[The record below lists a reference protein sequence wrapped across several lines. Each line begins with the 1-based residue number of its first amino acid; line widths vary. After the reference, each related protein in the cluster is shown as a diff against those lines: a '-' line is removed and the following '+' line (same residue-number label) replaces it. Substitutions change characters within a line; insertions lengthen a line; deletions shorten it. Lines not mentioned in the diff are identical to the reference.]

1 MNENYMVD
9 TSIWIDYFRN
19 AHKERNNLID
29 SLIDENRVYIN
40 GIILSELL
48 LGARNEN
55 DFNALASTMR
65 GLNFVDIDQ
74 NGFELVGRN
83 GFLLKKKGIS
93 IPLSDLVIAS
103 NCIEHDLVLID
114 NDKHF
119 KTISSHLKLKRFI
132 Y

>member
-9 TSIWIDYFRN
+9 TGIWIDYFRN
-19 AHKERNNLID
+19 AHKERNDLID
-29 SLIDENRVYIN
+29 SLIDENRVFTN

-55 DFNALASTMR
+55 DFDALVSTMR

-74 NGFELVGRN
+74 TGFELIGRN
-83 GFLLKKKGIS
+83 GFLLKKKGVS

-103 NCIEHDLVLID
+103 NCIEHDLTLID
-114 NDKHF
+114 NDRHF
-119 KTISSHLKLKRFI
+119 KTISEYLKLRRFTH
-132 Y
+132 

>member
-9 TSIWIDYFRN
+9 TGIWIDYFRN
-19 AHKERNNLID
+19 AHKERNDLID
-29 SLIDENRVYIN
+29 SFIDENRVFIN

-55 DFNALASTMR
+55 DFNALVSTMR
-65 GLNFVDIDQ
+65 GLNFVGIDQ

-93 IPLSDLVIAS
+93 IPLSDLIIAS
-103 NCIEHDLVLID
+103 TCIEHNLVLID

-119 KTISSHLKLKRFI
+119 KTISSYLKLRRFI